1 MLELNVIHIT
11 IIGALSGVGAIIG
24 WLLRGRRALKEKAV
38 VSAGWQEQINAQR
51 TEHDRLTEQNKAL
64 MEQNSQYLAS
74 SNDSKNRAKT
84 LVQTVKEANV
94 RRDKLQIELAETRKV
109 LDVSQNALEV
119 CRKERDQLK
128 SDLSS
133 REAIA
138 DGAELKDERIKQ
150 LKLSLESWQGR
161 LPPLIEKFQQKNEE
175 ASRLASDLAAARERI
190 IDLELLQNAN
200 QTIIEAVHDPEELRY
215 GRIASNDA
223 NEAVDADGDGDG
235 GSDSDIDIDIDIDE
249 GGAADSATRISKNFT
264 IEELVSPRDVLEPD
278 DEHLA
283 PDNIDDD
290 EDNDDQYDDANDFD
304 DLVEELIDDLDEN
317 LVDDP
322 DDVLDENL
330 DESLDDDPGDD
341 LDDDIDIDEDLDDDL
356 NDDLDEDLDDG
367 LDEDVDSQINGDR
380 DDLKLIKGIGPAIEK
395 TLNEL
400 GIFRFQQI
408 ANMSEYDIDRIAK
421 HLKGF
426 RSRIYREDWIG
437 QARDLGDQD
446 SSD

>member
-175 ASRLASDLAAARERI
+175 ASQLASDLAAARERI

-223 NEAVDADGDGDG
+223 NEAVDADGDG
-235 GSDSDIDIDIDIDE
+235 GSDSDE

-304 DLVEELIDDLDEN
+304 DLVDELIDDLDEN

-356 NDDLDEDLDDG
+356 NDDLDEHLHDSLDEHLHDG